1 LLELADPDLF
11 LIAGRYTLLEQVP
24 VDTLFPECTKR
35 GVGIVAGGPYN
46 SGILAG
52 GSTYNYADAAP
63 EVVARARALD
73 SVCKAHGVNLP
84 AAALQFILAN
94 PLVVSVIPG
103 GQNVQETRH
112 NASVLDE
119 PIPAA
124 LWRDLKD
131 KQLLHPKAPTPA

>member
-1 LLELADPDLF
+1 MC
-11 LIAGRYTLLEQVP
+11 Q
-24 VDTLFPECTKR
+24 
-35 GVGIVAGGPYN
+35 
-46 SGILAG
+46 S
-52 GSTYNYADAAP
+52 
-63 EVVARARALD
+63 
-73 SVCKAHGVNLP
+73 HGVNLP

-103 GQNVQETRH
+103 GQNVNETRH

-131 KQLLHPKAPTPA
+131 KQLLHPQAPTPA